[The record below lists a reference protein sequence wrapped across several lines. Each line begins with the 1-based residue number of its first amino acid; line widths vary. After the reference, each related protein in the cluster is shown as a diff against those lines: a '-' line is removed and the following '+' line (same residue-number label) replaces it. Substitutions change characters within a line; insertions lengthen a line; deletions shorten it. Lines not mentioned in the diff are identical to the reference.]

1 MWLLLVVFG
10 GLNFVFFFSP
20 LWWMFLVVGVV
31 VVVGGGFGDL
41 SCGFS
46 CGCGLLGL
54 I

>member
-1 MWLLLVVFG
+1 M
-10 GLNFVFFFSP
+10 FFLFFP

-46 CGCGLLGL
+46 CGCGLLDL